1 MLLIS
6 NILGYFQRAIDIRQS
21 LTGCYTLY
29 ILKIF
34 FWIYS
39 KSSIIYLPSSL
50 FIFIHRPWFSIL
62 IFSVPKRGE
71 TPRKWRKIREKGS
84 KALNWSILSSKKITS
99 GGNVSWFSWLI
110 YLSVIVWVWS
120 DCCRVCL
127 LQWGSSSTNGTSW
140 RTLVANRLEKK
151 WR

>member
-1 MLLIS
+1 MKCINIS
-6 NILGYFQRAIDIRQS
+6 CCLESTFVPSNVQLTDGFLG
-21 LTGCYTLY
+21 TV
-29 ILKIF
+29 
-34 FWIYS
+34 FWIILFLVYS
-39 KSSIIYLPSSL
+39 ILIN
-50 FIFIHRPWFSIL
+50 IFDLAICFPFRKWFLIL

-99 GGNVSWFSWLI
+99 GGNVSCFSWLI